1 MPNPLEKVVDDA
13 NQMDFSKTR
22 EATMNMVNSAE
33 EGEPADQANAE
44 PTGEPSDEP
53 TGEPADNQGDV
64 PEDNTG
70 DDGVVAE
77 QDPALATQQ
86 AIEDTSAIIGE
97 NEALKAENERL
108 KALQE
113 QTSNDKE
120 VNLVEEAL
128 MPPVLDIEK
137 IMYLPD
143 EERMAAQQKY
153 SQDMADYSQ
162 KRAMKDFEPLLA
174 DYNANKMN
182 VERQASFDAIEKMDG
197 YGDVKQHADSIN
209 HLIQTNEA
217 IKNMTDPVQQALT
230 AYLIAKGLDATNQK
244 EPAKEPTAE
253 DLFNKYKG
261 DKDFRD
267 LVEKD
272 RAENLR
278 QHQQVP
284 ILPTSNGVANVALN
298 VPEKPKTFGEASALL
313 RKKYE
318 NQ

>member
-1 MPNPLEKVVDDA
+1 MPNPLDKVVDDA

-44 PTGEPSDEP
+44 PTGEP
-53 TGEPADNQGDV
+53 ADIQGDV
-64 PEDNTG
+64 PEDNSG
-70 DDGVVAE
+70 DDGIVAE
-77 QDPALATQQ
+77 QDPALAAQQ

-230 AYLIAKGLDATNQK
+230 AYLIAKGLDTTNQ
-244 EPAKEPTAE
+244 KEPTAE

-261 DKDFRD
+261 NKDFRD